1 MIRPDTM
8 SQGRPEAMYFD
19 RRLWELTTG
28 LRGRIACAILIGLL
42 ASVFGIARFVLLG
55 ALLARVFEGAGIAI
69 VATLAAGVAAAVLLR
84 ALLDHA
90 RTIIAHQ
97 NASRVQEELRGRL
110 YDKIAELGPAWF
122 AGERT
127 GGVMLS
133 VVDGVEQLQSFFGQ
147 FVPQASVAA
156 LTPLAIFAFIVW
168 WDPPVATVMLVAA
181 LVTLV
186 APAAFHAVENRTGTA
201 RQQAMK
207 SFGSEFLD
215 AVQGLPTLKA
225 FGQSTSYGRRLAERA
240 RELSDTTMRVLSTS
254 VMTRGITD
262 AGVAIGAAAALALGV
277 WRVSGGLMTIEALLI
292 VLMAGT
298 EVFRPLRD
306 LRGVLHQGMVGQ
318 SAAAGIHALF
328 AAEPLVPPTHVAAK
342 FPSPLFRAEREGPIA
357 ARWEGEV
364 GLAGVL
370 ESPTSP
376 QPSPPPG
383 AERESFFERSLQ
395 PTIAFEDVHF
405 AYPGG
410 RRAAHDGL
418 SFTVAAGEKI
428 GIVGPSGSGKSS
440 IARLLLRLFDPQ
452 SGVVRV
458 GGQDVRTLDPKALR
472 SEIAVVHQDTYLF
485 HGTVEENLRLG
496 KPDATQGEIEE
507 AARDANAHDF
517 IRQLPH
523 GYRTLIGERGVNLSG
538 GQRQRLA
545 IARALLRDSPILIL
559 DEALSSVDAENEAV
573 IQRGLDRLAQGRTT
587 LVLAH
592 RLSSVIG
599 ADRILVL
606 DHGRV
611 VETGRHAELIRRDG
625 PYRRLMGAQAEERGE
640 DDIAFDGDHAIAAQ
654 AEADTTDYGE
664 SAPEAAAA
672 AAAQVGPATTLLA
685 LVGIIKPWRR
695 RFAVVVASGIGR
707 VAAFI
712 GVGIIGALAVAAVKT
727 GAPFGYLLILLGLA
741 APLAGMLHWIESW
754 LAHDIAYRLLAEM
767 RIDLYRK
774 LDSLAPAYL
783 VRRRSGDLIALASQ
797 DIETIEYF
805 FAHTVA
811 PALVALLV
819 PSAVLLTLAIVA
831 WPIAA
836 SLLPFV
842 LYAGLAP
849 VLKRARIDRLGTA
862 AREALGMLGAHV
874 TETIQGLSDLV
885 AFQAVGRRRDG
896 FMAAVRAYQRTR
908 LTLLSDL
915 SSQTVQLEIATG
927 LGGLAVAITGA
938 WLVAEQQLAATTL
951 PLLIL
956 LALASFLPIS
966 EIAQVSRQLADT
978 IASTRRFHAV
988 HREVPAVR
996 DGPARPPAP
1005 VGGSAIRFV
1014 DVAFAYPGARR
1025 PALDGVT
1032 LDIPAG
1038 ATVAIVGPSGAGK
1051 TTLANLLLR
1060 FWDPAHGEILIDG
1073 VDLRNFEL
1081 DHLRARISLVSQ
1093 DTYLFNDTLRANVAL
1108 ARPDADEAAIAR
1120 ALEQAALADFVA
1132 TLPEGLDTRVG
1143 ERGVQLSG
1151 GQRQRVAIARAFLKN
1166 APTLIL
1172 DEATSHLDAVSEA
1185 QVRSALDALMRDRT
1199 TIVIAHR
1206 LSTVR
1211 HADLLVV
1218 LDQGRL
1224 VEFGTHAELVAHGGL
1239 YARLIR
1245 RQLAGT
1251 RERVRAVGD

>member
-1 MIRPDTM
+1 
-8 SQGRPEAMYFD
+8 MYFD
-19 RRLWELTTG
+19 RRLWELTRG
-28 LRGRIACAILIGLL
+28 LRGRIALAILVGLV
-42 ASVFGIARFVLLG
+42 AVGFGIARFALLG
-55 ALLARVFEGAGIAI
+55 ALLARVFAGSGYAI
-69 VATLAAGVAAAVLLR
+69 VATLAAGVAGAVVLR
-84 ALLDHA
+84 GVLDHC
-90 RTIIAHQ
+90 RTVIAHGT
-97 NASRVQEELRGRL
+97 AGRVQEDLRGRL

-147 FVPQASVAA
+147 YLPQVCVAA
-156 LTPLAIFAFIVW
+156 LTPIAIFAFIVW
-168 WDPPVATVMLVAA
+168 WDLPVAAVMLVAA

-186 APAAFHAVENRTGTA
+186 APMAFNKIEGGRGRERH
-201 RQQAMK
+201 QAMK
-207 SFGSEFLD
+207 GFGSEFLD

-225 FGQSTSYGRRLAERA
+225 FGQSTAYGRRLAERA
-240 RELSDTTMRVLSTS
+240 RHLSATTMRVLSTS

-262 AGVAIGAAAALALGV
+262 AGVAVGAAAALALGV
-277 WRVSGGLMTIEALLI
+277 WRVSQGLMTIEALLI

-306 LRGVLHQGMVGQ
+306 LRSVLHQGMVGQ

-328 AAEPLVPPTHVAAK
+328 AAEPLVPPSRTESRPAAA
-342 FPSPLFRAEREGPIA
+342 LI
-357 ARWEGEV
+357 
-364 GLAGVL
+364 
-370 ESPTSP
+370 
-376 QPSPPPG
+376 
-383 AERESFFERSLQ
+383 
-395 PTIAFEDVHF
+395 PTIGFDDVFF

-410 RRAAHDGL
+410 RQPAHDGL
-418 SFTVAAGEKI
+418 SFAVGAGEKI

-440 IARLLLRLFDPQ
+440 VARLLLRLFDPQ
-452 SGVVRV
+452 SGAVKI
-458 GGQDVRTLDPKALR
+458 GGKDVRELDPEALR
-472 SEIAVVHQDTYLF
+472 REIAVVHQDTYLF
-485 HGTVEENLRLG
+485 HGTVEDNLRLG
-496 KPDATQGEIEE
+496 KPDASQAELER
-507 AARDANAHDF
+507 AACDANAHEF
-517 IRQLPH
+517 IEQLPE
-523 GYRTLIGERGVNLSG
+523 GYRTVIGERGVNLSG

-573 IQRGLDRLAQGRTT
+573 IQEALDRLARGRTT
-587 LVLAH
+587 LILAH

-625 PYRRLMGAQAEERGE
+625 PYRRLMGAQAEERG
-640 DDIAFDGDHAIAAQ
+640 DDFDTLPI
-654 AEADTTDYGE
+654 
-664 SAPEAAAA
+664 EAATAA
-672 AAAQVGPATTLLA
+672 AGGGEDTDMGEEAPAAVNAVAARVGWATTLAA
-685 LVGIIKPWRR
+685 LTRIIAPWRR
-695 RFAVVVASGIGR
+695 QFAVVVASGIGR

-712 GVGIIGALAVAAVKT
+712 GVGILGALAVAAVKN
-727 GAPFGYLLILLGLA
+727 GSPFAYLLIALALA
-741 APLAGMLHWIESW
+741 APLAGILHWIESW
-754 LAHDIAYRLLAEM
+754 LAHEIAYRLLAEM
-767 RIDLYRK
+767 RIDLYKK

-797 DIETIEYF
+797 DIETVEYF

-819 PSAVLLTLAIVA
+819 PAAVLATLAAVA
-831 WPIAA
+831 WPIALA
-836 SLLPFV
+836 LLPFV
-842 LYAGLAP
+842 LYAALAP
-849 VLKRARIDRLGTA
+849 VVMRARIDRLGA
-862 AREALGMLGAHV
+862 EAREALGLLGAYV

-885 AFQAVGRRRDG
+885 AFQAVAGRRQG
-896 FMAAVRAYQRTR
+896 FMHSVRGYQTIR
-908 LTLLSDL
+908 LGLLSDL
-915 SSQTVQLEIATG
+915 SSQTAQLEITTG
-927 LGGLAVAITGA
+927 LGGLAVAIVGA
-938 WLVAEQQLAATTL
+938 VLVSQGQLAATTL

-956 LALASFLPIS
+956 LAVASFLPIS

-978 IASTRRFHAV
+978 IASTRRLYAV
-988 HREVPAVR
+988 HEEKPPVV
-996 DGPARPPAP
+996 DGPLRPPAP
-1005 VGGSAIRFV
+1005 VGGSAISFEGV
-1014 DVAFAYPGARR
+1014 GFAYPGARR
-1025 PALDGVT
+1025 PALEGIR

-1060 FWDPAHGEILIDG
+1060 FWDPAAGHVLIDG
-1073 VDLRNFEL
+1073 VDLRDFEL

-1093 DTYLFNDTLRANVAL
+1093 DTYLFNDTLRANVLL
-1108 ARPDADEAAIAR
+1108 ARPDADEAAIR
-1120 ALEQAALADFVA
+1120 LALEQAALAEFVA
-1132 TLPEGLDTRVG
+1132 SLPDGLDTRVG

-1185 QVRSALDALMRDRT
+1185 QVRGALDSLMRDRT

-1211 HADLLVV
+1211 NADLLVV
-1218 LDQGRL
+1218 LDRGRL
-1224 VEFGTHAELVAHGGL
+1224 VELGSHAELLVRNGL

-1245 RQLAGT
+1245 RQLGGK
-1251 RERVRAVGD
+1251 REPVRAVAD

>member
-1 MIRPDTM
+1 
-8 SQGRPEAMYFD
+8 MYFD
-19 RRLWELTTG
+19 RRLWELTSG
-28 LRGRIACAILIGLL
+28 LRGRIALAIGLGIL
-42 ASVFGIARFVLLG
+42 AAGFGIARIVFLG
-55 ALLARVFEGAGIAI
+55 MLLAGVFTGVDPGNL
-69 VATLAAGVAAAVLLR
+69 VLLAAGVAGAVLLR
-84 ALLDHA
+84 ALFDHA
-90 RTIIAHQ
+90 RTVIAHQ
-97 NASRVQEELRGRL
+97 NALIVQENLRGKL

-156 LTPLAIFAFIVW
+156 LTPIAIFAVIVW
-168 WDPPVATVMLVAA
+168 WDAPVALVMLIAA

-186 APAAFHAVENRTGTA
+186 APASFQIIERRTSMA

-207 SFGSEFLD
+207 GFGSEFLD

-225 FGQSTSYGRRLAERA
+225 FGQSTAYGRRLAERA
-240 RELSDTTMRVLSTS
+240 RLLSETTMRVLSTS

-262 AGVAIGAAAALALGV
+262 AGIAIGAAAALALGV
-277 WRVSGGLMTIEALLI
+277 WRVSHGLMSIEALLI

-306 LRGVLHQGMVGQ
+306 LRSVLHQGMVGQ
-318 SAAAGIHALF
+318 AAASGIHALLQ
-328 AAEPLVPPTHVAAK
+328 AEPLVKATPTAV
-342 FPSPLFRAEREGPIA
+342 PSPTLWERVARLDRGELAESPGIRAA
-357 ARWEGEV
+357 ARPHTPTLSPAGGEGV
-364 GLAGVL
+364 VL
-370 ESPTSP
+370 PAPAVFPIIE
-376 QPSPPPG
+376 
-383 AERESFFERSLQ
+383 FD
-395 PTIAFEDVHF
+395 DVHF

-410 RRAAHDGL
+410 RGPAHDGL
-418 SFTVAAGEKI
+418 SFSVAAGEKI

-440 IARLLLRLFDPQ
+440 VARLLLRLFDPQ
-452 SGVVRV
+452 SGSVRI
-458 GGQDVRTLDPKALR
+458 GGHDLRNLDPDLLR
-472 SEIAVVHQDTYLF
+472 GQIAVVHQDTYLF
-485 HGTVEENLRLG
+485 HGTVEENVRLG
-496 KPDATQGEIEE
+496 KPDATQAELEQ
-507 AARDANAHDF
+507 AARDANAHEF
-517 IRQLPH
+517 IRQLPQ
-523 GYRTLIGERGVNLSG
+523 GYHTIIGERGVNLSG

-545 IARALLRDSPILIL
+545 IARALLRDSPILVL
-559 DEALSSVDAENEAV
+559 DEALSSVDAENESV
-573 IQRGLDRLAQGRTT
+573 IQQALDRLAQGRTT
-587 LVLAH
+587 LILAH

-611 VETGRHAELIRRDG
+611 VESGRHADLIRRDG
-625 PYRRLMGAQAEERGE
+625 PYRRLMGAQAEERG
-640 DDIAFDGDHAIAAQ
+640 DDLDLATEEFTATRGA
-654 AEADTTDYGE
+654 AEATDYGE
-664 SAPEAAAA
+664 EAPAATAAKAARVSAF
-672 AAAQVGPATTLLA
+672 ATLRTL
-685 LVGIIKPWRR
+685 VRIIAPWRR
-695 RFAVVVASGIGR
+695 RFGIVVASGIGR

-712 GVGIIGALAVAAVKT
+712 GVGVAGALAVAAVKT
-727 GAPFGYLLILLGLA
+727 GSPFAYLLLLLGLL
-741 APLAGMLHWIESW
+741 APIAGLLHWIESW

-767 RIDLYRK
+767 RIDLYKK

-811 PALVALLV
+811 PALVAILV
-819 PSAVLLTLAIVA
+819 PATVLLTLAFIA
-831 WPIAA
+831 WPIALT
-836 SLLPFV
+836 LLPFV
-842 LYAGLAP
+842 LFAGLAP
-849 VLKRARIDRLGTA
+849 VLRRARIDRLGA
-862 AREALGMLGAHV
+862 EAREALGLLGAYV

-896 FMAAVRAYQRTR
+896 FMRAVRAYQHTR
-908 LTLLSDL
+908 LKLLSDL
-915 SSQTVQLEIATG
+915 SSQTAQLEIATG
-927 LGGLAVAITGA
+927 LGGLAVAVVGA
-938 WLVAEQQLAATTL
+938 GMVADGQLAATIL

-956 LALASFLPIS
+956 LALAAFLPIS

-978 IASTRRFHAV
+978 IASTRRYYAV
-988 HREVPAVR
+988 HQEEPAVR

-1005 VGGSAIRFV
+1005 VGGSAIRFD

-1025 PALDGVT
+1025 LALDGVT
-1032 LDIPAG
+1032 LANPAG

-1060 FWDPAHGEILIDG
+1060 FWDPATGRILIDG
-1073 VDLRNFEL
+1073 VDLREFEL
-1081 DHLRARISLVSQ
+1081 DHLRRRISLVSQ
-1093 DTYLFNDTLRANVAL
+1093 DTYLFNDTLRANVLL
-1108 ARPDADEAAIAR
+1108 ARPDADEAAISR

-1132 TLPEGLDTRVG
+1132 SLPEGLDTRVG

-1185 QVRSALDALMRDRT
+1185 QVRDALDALMRDRT

-1211 HADLLVV
+1211 NADLLVV
-1218 LDQGRL
+1218 LDQGH
-1224 VEFGTHAELVAHGGL
+1224 VAEFGSHAELVVRNGL

-1245 RQLAGT
+1245 RQLGGM
-1251 RERVRAVGD
+1251 REPARAVGN

>member
-1 MIRPDTM
+1 MIGAA
-8 SQGRPEAMYFD
+8 GRTQRMYFD
-19 RRLWELTTG
+19 RRLWELTRG
-28 LRGRIACAILIGLL
+28 MRGRILLAILLGLL
-42 ASVFGIARFVLLG
+42 AAGFGIARFALLG
-55 ALLARVFEGAGIAI
+55 ALLARVFTGAGFAMIA
-69 VATLAAGVAAAVLLR
+69 LAATGVGLAVLLR
-84 ALLDHA
+84 GLLDHT
-90 RTIIAHQ
+90 RTVIAHRT
-97 NASRVQEELRGRL
+97 ASRVQEDLRRRL

-133 VVDGVEQLQSFFGQ
+133 LVDGVEQLQTFFGQ
-147 FVPQASVAA
+147 YLPQVCVAA

-168 WDPPVATVMLVAA
+168 WDPPVATVMLIAA

-186 APAAFHAVENRTGTA
+186 APIAWNKVEGGRG
-201 RQQAMK
+201 RERHEAMK
-207 SFGSEFLD
+207 GFASEFLD

-225 FGQSTSYGRRLAERA
+225 FGQSTAYGRRLAERA
-240 RELSDTTMRVLSTS
+240 RQLSDSTMRVLSTS
-254 VMTRGITD
+254 VLTRGITD
-262 AGVAIGAAAALALGV
+262 CAVAIGAAAALALGV
-277 WRVSGGLMTIEALLI
+277 WRVANGLMTIEALLI

-306 LRGVLHQGMVGQ
+306 LRAVLHQGMVGQ
-318 SAAAGIHALF
+318 SAAAGINALF
-328 AAEPLVPPTHVAAK
+328 AAEPLVPPWPTARPLEAA
-342 FPSPLFRAEREGPIA
+342 PL
-357 ARWEGEV
+357 V
-364 GLAGVL
+364 
-370 ESPTSP
+370 
-376 QPSPPPG
+376 
-383 AERESFFERSLQ
+383 

-410 RRAAHDGL
+410 RRPAHDGL
-418 SFTVAAGEKI
+418 SFAVAAGEKI

-452 SGVVRV
+452 SGAVRV
-458 GGQDVRTLDPKALR
+458 GGQDVRTLDPEALR
-472 SEIAVVHQDTYLF
+472 RLIAVVHQDTYLF

-496 KPDATQGEIEE
+496 KPDATPAELEA
-507 AARDANAHDF
+507 AARDANAHEF
-517 IRQLPH
+517 IRQLPQ
-523 GYRTLIGERGVNLSG
+523 GYRTVIGERGVNLSG

-573 IQRGLDRLAQGRTT
+573 IQLGLDRLAEGRTT

-606 DHGRV
+606 DHGHI

-625 PYRRLMGAQAEERGE
+625 PYRRLMGAQAEERG
-640 DDIAFDGDHAIAAQ
+640 DDIALLLDEPAAR
-654 AEADTTDYGE
+654 AAREDDAVDLGTDA
-664 SAPEAAAA
+664 SAAVAA
-672 AAAQVGPATTLLA
+672 AAAQIGAGATLATLI
-685 LVGIIKPWRR
+685 GIIKPWRR
-695 RFAVVVASGIGR
+695 VFAVVVASGIGR

-712 GVGIIGALAVAAVKT
+712 GVGILGALAVAAVKT
-727 GAPFGYLLILLGLA
+727 GAPFAGLLIALALA
-741 APLAGMLHWIESW
+741 APLAGILHWLESW
-754 LAHDIAYRLLAEM
+754 LAHDIAYRLLAEL
-767 RIDLYRK
+767 RVALYRK
-774 LDSLAPAYL
+774 LDALAPAYL

-811 PALVALLV
+811 PALVAILV
-819 PSAVLLTLAIVA
+819 PSTVLAVLAVVA
-831 WPIAA
+831 WPIALA
-836 SLLPFV
+836 LLPFV

-849 VLKRARIDRLGTA
+849 VVMRARIDRLGA
-862 AREALGMLGAHV
+862 GARDALGLLGAYV

-885 AFQAVGRRRDG
+885 AFQAVDQRKAG
-896 FMAAVRAYQRTR
+896 FMAAVRDYQRTR

-915 SSQTVQLEIATG
+915 SSQTAQLEIVTG
-927 LGGLAVAITGA
+927 LGGLAVAVVGA

-956 LALASFLPIS
+956 LGLASFLPIS

-978 IASTRRFHAV
+978 IASTRRLYAV
-988 HREVPAVR
+988 HHEEPAVR
-996 DGPARPPAP
+996 DGPLFPPAP
-1005 VGGSAIRFV
+1005 VGGSAIRFE
-1014 DVAFAYPGARR
+1014 DVGFAYPGARR
-1025 PALDGVT
+1025 PALEGVA

-1051 TTLANLLLR
+1051 TTLASLLLR
-1060 FWDPAHGEILIDG
+1060 FWDPATGHILIDG
-1073 VDLRNFEL
+1073 VDLRDFEL
-1081 DHLRARISLVSQ
+1081 DHLRRRISLVSQ

-1108 ARPDADEAAIAR
+1108 ARPDADEAAIRR
-1120 ALEQAALADFVA
+1120 ALDQAALADFVIS
-1132 TLPEGLDTRVG
+1132 LPEGLDTMVG

-1185 QVRSALDALMRDRT
+1185 QVRSALDTLMRDRT

-1211 HADLLVV
+1211 NADLLVV
-1218 LDQGRL
+1218 LEQGR
-1224 VEFGTHAELVAHGGL
+1224 VAEIGDHAELVARNGL

-1245 RQLAGT
+1245 RQLGAA
-1251 RERVRAVGD
+1251 REPLRAVGN